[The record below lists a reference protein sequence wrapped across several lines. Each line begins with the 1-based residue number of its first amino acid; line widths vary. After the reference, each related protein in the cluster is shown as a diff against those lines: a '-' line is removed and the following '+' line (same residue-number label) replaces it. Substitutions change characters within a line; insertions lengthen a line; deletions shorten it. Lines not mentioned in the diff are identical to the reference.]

1 MDWEFPVESVM
12 RSPPVMAWSSDTVSS
27 IVEKMVQENIGAVI
41 ICDMDV
47 IPIGI
52 ITERDIVERI
62 VNKDRDPAKTL
73 AFEVM
78 SAPIVTIESD
88 RSVVEALKLMRN
100 MRVRR
105 LAVTKEGRLVGI
117 ITERRL
123 LDALVTRLT
132 EIEE

>member
-1 MDWEFPVESVM
+1 MGWEFPVESVM

-27 IVEKMVQENIGAVI
+27 IVKKMVQENIGAVI

-47 IPIGI
+47 VPIGI

-62 VNKDRDPAKTL
+62 VNKHRDPAKTL

-88 RSVVEALKLMRN
+88 RSVVEALKLMKDRK
-100 MRVRR
+100 VRR

-132 EIEE
+132 ETEE